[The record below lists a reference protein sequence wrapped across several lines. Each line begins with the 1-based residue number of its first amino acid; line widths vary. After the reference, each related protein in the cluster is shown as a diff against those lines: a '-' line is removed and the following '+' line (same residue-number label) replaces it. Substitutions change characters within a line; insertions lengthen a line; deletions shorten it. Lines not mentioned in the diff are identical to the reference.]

1 MLRIVMLSIV
11 LLIDP
16 ATPAKAGSSYCGQAS
31 ELTAARVRWAAA
43 RHSRVDPA
51 HGEKNCRAYGLHFY
65 EAVTAR
71 QAATLCR
78 DGIDRQRALDLVDM
92 EIDAFNNLIAA
103 QCGG

>member
-1 MLRIVMLSIV
+1 
-11 LLIDP
+11 
-16 ATPAKAGSSYCGQAS
+16 
-31 ELTAARVRWAAA
+31 
-43 RHSRVDPA
+43 
-51 HGEKNCRAYGLHFY
+51 
-65 EAVTAR
+65 VTAR